1 MTRIGTLAKV
11 ASAATTSRCGEA
23 LYTPKTVIFI
33 RKWRVFS
40 TKNGELSMEFIHVDA
55 DVSNP
60 ANPDVSESVR
70 VLVDTGATLSVLP
83 SSMLDRLGV
92 QRLGRRRI
100 RSSDG
105 VLILDT
111 GTVTIRYR
119 SDIAGTTAAFGAE
132 DAPPIIGSVA
142 VTSLGFEVDPVNGRL
157 NRVDMLML

>member
-1 MTRIGTLAKV
+1 
-11 ASAATTSRCGEA
+11 
-23 LYTPKTVIFI
+23 
-33 RKWRVFS
+33 
-40 TKNGELSMEFIHVDA
+40 MEFIHVDA

-60 ANPDVSESVR
+60 ANPGVSESVR

-83 SSMLDRLGV
+83 TSSSSMLDRLGV
-92 QRLGRRRI
+92 QRLGKRRI

-142 VTSLGFEVDPVNGRL
+142 VTSLGYEVDPVNGRL